1 MSVAIHPQAAP
12 FVCRHALDTL
22 ISLAKMFPTYF
33 LPRAKDKAEGDDKP
47 AAAGGSPKPQ
57 RAADARAPDNDLWS
71 ILVRLD
77 SASGKSKGKGELCNI
92 VYHI

>member
-47 AAAGGSPKPQ
+47 AAAGGSPKPK
-57 RAADARAPDNDLWS
+57 APDNDLWS

-77 SASGKSKGKGELCNI
+77 SASG
-92 VYHI
+92 